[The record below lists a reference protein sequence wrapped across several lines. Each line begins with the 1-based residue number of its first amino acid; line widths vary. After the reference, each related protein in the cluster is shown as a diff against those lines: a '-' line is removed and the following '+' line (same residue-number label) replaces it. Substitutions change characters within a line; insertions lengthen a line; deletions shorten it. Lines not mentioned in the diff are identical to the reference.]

1 MLLLRGGVPRRNS
14 FPTVVGEQPSSL
26 AMALFESP
34 CRLRYWIA
42 PLSSRP
48 RCCPFL
54 RSAATV
60 IYCVQSIVI
69 ALLLVNVVWE
79 LHSTIRVKSLWI
91 FFSQVS
97 NFIMQSTKKFIP
109 PAIPFS
115 NFPSSTIFL
124 LFFCPFR
131 PNFPPRPAFPGKGK
145 VFSAPF
151 LRPFIF
157 HNMVEL
163 GCTQENISFPRASSA
178 PQRAERPGRRLPRT
192 RSAESEPGE
201 RRDVPWDF

>member
-1 MLLLRGGVPRRNS
+1 MPRRNS

-97 NFIMQSTKKFIP
+97 NFIMQSTILYYFISVF
-109 PAIPFS
+109 IVS
-115 NFPSSTIFL
+115 LFPLKQFAVIFKYIL
-124 LFFCPFR
+124 VLYHPVSR
-131 PNFPPRPAFPGKGK
+131 FPWF
-145 VFSAPF
+145 
-151 LRPFIF
+151 
-157 HNMVEL
+157 
-163 GCTQENISFPRASSA
+163 
-178 PQRAERPGRRLPRT
+178 
-192 RSAESEPGE
+192 
-201 RRDVPWDF
+201 

>member
-97 NFIMQSTKKFIP
+97 NFIMQSTVFFYGIYRNFLNQRCCSNKKRFFVLLDRSLQKPVCQSP
-109 PAIPFS
+109 PSP
-115 NFPSSTIFL
+115 
-124 LFFCPFR
+124 
-131 PNFPPRPAFPGKGK
+131 
-145 VFSAPF
+145 V
-151 LRPFIF
+151 
-157 HNMVEL
+157 
-163 GCTQENISFPRASSA
+163 
-178 PQRAERPGRRLPRT
+178 
-192 RSAESEPGE
+192 
-201 RRDVPWDF
+201 

>member
-97 NFIMQSTKKFIP
+97 NFIMQSTKRKTSHKKNYQPRGSGGRNTQKAWETNRTTLPEP
-109 PAIPFS
+109 P
-115 NFPSSTIFL
+115 
-124 LFFCPFR
+124 
-131 PNFPPRPAFPGKGK
+131 
-145 VFSAPF
+145 
-151 LRPFIF
+151 
-157 HNMVEL
+157 
-163 GCTQENISFPRASSA
+163 
-178 PQRAERPGRRLPRT
+178 
-192 RSAESEPGE
+192 E
-201 RRDVPWDF
+201 RRSSPWYHCGCVCYSRKCQ

>member
-97 NFIMQSTKKFIP
+97 NFIMQSTPKRKRTVCQIQTAGFPIQKEVS
-109 PAIPFS
+109 AS
-115 NFPSSTIFL
+115 NPLTE
-124 LFFCPFR
+124 
-131 PNFPPRPAFPGKGK
+131 AG
-145 VFSAPF
+145 SANI
-151 LRPFIF
+151 LRAV
-157 HNMVEL
+157 N
-163 GCTQENISFPRASSA
+163 
-178 PQRAERPGRRLPRT
+178 
-192 RSAESEPGE
+192 
-201 RRDVPWDF
+201 D